1 MADDFRRL
9 APWLQQVAARFDDR
23 SRLKMG
29 RKIAQALRK
38 LNAKR
43 IAANVQ
49 PDGTAMEPRRQ
60 QTESVVRKKVRESGK
75 MFKRMK
81 LAKNMPIR
89 VHADQIEISFNSKM
103 AQTAAVHHYGLRDRV
118 ARFRGAPSVRYP
130 RRELLGFGPE
140 DEAEIIDIIMA
151 EIEG

>member
-9 APWLQQVAARFDDR
+9 APWVQQVASRFD
-23 SRLKMG
+23 SRTRMKMG
-29 RKIAQALRK
+29 RKIAQTLRK
-38 LNAKR
+38 INAKR

-49 PDGTAMEPRRQ
+49 PDGTAMEPRKQR
-60 QTESVVRKKVRESGK
+60 ESVVRKKARESGK

-89 VHADQIEISFNSKM
+89 VHPDQIEISFDSKM
-103 AQTAAVHHYGLRDRV
+103 AKTAAVHHYGLRDRV
-118 ARFRGAPSVRYP
+118 ARFRGAPSIRYP

-140 DEAEIIDIIMA
+140 DEAAIIDIIMEA
-151 EIEG
+151 IDA

>member
-9 APWLQQVAARFDDR
+9 DPWIQQIAARFDER

-29 RKIAQALRK
+29 RQMAQALRK

-49 PDGTAMEPRRQ
+49 PDGTAMEPRKQRAN
-60 QTESVVRKKVRESGK
+60 VVRDKVRKSGK
-75 MFKRMK
+75 MFQRMK
-81 LAKNMPIR
+81 LAKNMPIS
-89 VHADQIEISFNSKM
+89 VHPDQIEITFDSKL
-103 AQTAAVHHYGLRDRV
+103 AQTAAVHHYGLRDRIG
-118 ARFRGAPSVRYP
+118 RFRGAPSIRYP
-130 RRELLGFGPE
+130 RRELLGIGPD

-151 EIEG
+151 SIEG